1 MKKLYTRDQ
10 FKEHLEQT
18 SEEMADEVLC
28 DRFKSKGF
36 MFTGNLKIG
45 IGQTISLLTNSWVLL
60 SHLK

>member
-36 MFTGNLKIG
+36 IFSAGLMRG
-45 IGQTISLLTNSWVLL
+45 IG
-60 SHLK
+60 

>member
-36 MFTGNLKIG
+36 IFTGGLKRG
-45 IGQTISLLTNSWVLL
+45 IGQTISLLTNS
-60 SHLK
+60 